1 MINAFAVMQARG
13 LLEEF
18 QYDPGPIGNTE
29 VEIDVEYCGI
39 CHSDVSMIDNE
50 WGRTVY
56 PLVPGHEVIGTV
68 AQAGSAVTTLK
79 VGDVVGLGWHSRYC
93 MTCITCMSGDHN
105 LCPSVQPTIVGRHG
119 GFADKVRA
127 AAASVVK
134 LPPGM
139 DKATAGPLFCAGIT
153 VFNPLL
159 QFNIQPTDKVGV
171 IGIGGL
177 GHLAL
182 KFLKAWGCEVTAFTS
197 RESKKQ
203 EALAMGASHTIDST
217 DPAAI
222 AQHANAFDLIIS
234 TVDVKLDW
242 SNFLVTL
249 KPKGR
254 LHFVGV
260 PLDPLDIPVV
270 ALLRAQKSVSASPV
284 GAPAAIAKMLDFA
297 AHHGITPEV
306 EEYPVSRIND
316 AVERLRSGA
325 ARYRV
330 VLRMRGLSGT
340 MRGEWKPPP
349 APTY

>member
-1 MINAFAVMQARG
+1 MINAFAVMQAKG
-13 LLEEF
+13 ALQAF
-18 QYDPGPIGNTE
+18 QYNPGPIGSTD

-39 CHSDVSMIDNE
+39 CHSDISMIDNE
-50 WGRTVY
+50 WGRSVY

-68 AQAGSAVTTLK
+68 AQVGSAVTTLK

-93 MTCITCMSGDHN
+93 MTCSTCMSGDHN
-105 LCPSVQPTIVGRHG
+105 LCLAVQPTIVGRHG

-127 AAASVVK
+127 SAASVVR

-139 DKATAGPLFCAGIT
+139 DRSTAGPLFCAGIT

-159 QFNIQPTDKVGV
+159 EFNIQPTDKVGV

-197 RESKKQ
+197 RESKTR

-222 AQHANAFDLIIS
+222 SQHASVFDLIIS
-234 TVDVKLDW
+234 TVDVTLDW

-249 KPKGR
+249 KPRGR

-260 PLDPLDIPVV
+260 PLQPLDIPVV
-270 ALLRAQKSVSASPV
+270 ALLRGQKSVSASPV
-284 GAPAAIAKMLDFA
+284 GSPAAIAAMLDFA
-297 AHHGITPEV
+297 AFHRIAPEV
-306 EEYPVSRIND
+306 EEYPVSRLNE

-330 VLRMRGLSGT
+330 VLNMR
-340 MRGEWKPPP
+340 
-349 APTY
+349 A